1 MFEGSL
7 LHTMRDL
14 RDGSLTA
21 SELTTIAIDHHERRG
36 AALDAYKTW
45 APERAMR
52 DAETADRLFR
62 AGIDLGPLQGI
73 PISVKDL
80 FGVAGLPTFAGTA
93 RRLPRMWEAEGP
105 LVARLRKQLGVVTGK
120 THTVEL
126 AFGGLGVNDHWGTPR
141 NPWDATEHRVP
152 GGSSAGAGVSLCEGS
167 ALLALGTDTAGS
179 VRIPAAMTGNVGL
192 KITKG
197 RWSTDGIVPLS
208 PTLDTPGML
217 ARSVEDIA
225 IAFAAL
231 DPSDVPLER
240 VLGEGRAMTP
250 SALRVGV
257 IADSVWE
264 ACPTDVEHSVRD
276 ALREL
281 SESGA
286 TLVDVHLPEAQ
297 EALELLHS
305 GSVVSAECDEFVE
318 AELPE
323 WRPLLGPVLKM
334 RIDDGAR
341 ISGREFLNRL
351 RSLRRLASRGGRCF
365 EDVGVDLLV
374 LPTLPITAP
383 TVREVSDHTAYR
395 RINMVAL
402 RNTCLANYLGLCAMT
417 LPVGLDGGGL
427 PIALQVLA
435 PAHSERYLIAAARAM
450 ERLLGTPA
458 ERIGVPSMFETT

>member
-1 MFEGSL
+1 MVEGSL
-7 LHTMRDL
+7 LHTMRGL

-21 SELTTIAIDHHERRG
+21 SELAAIAIDHHERRG

-73 PISVKDL
+73 PVSVKDL

-93 RRLPRMWEAEGP
+93 RRLPRTWEAEGP

-141 NPWDATEHRVP
+141 NPWDAAEHRVP

-197 RWSTDGIVPLS
+197 RWSLDGIVPLS
-208 PTLDTPGML
+208 PTLDTPGLL

-225 IAFAAL
+225 IAFSAL
-231 DPSDVPLER
+231 DSPGVRLER
-240 VLGEGRAMTP
+240 VLSEGRAMAAST
-250 SALRVGV
+250 LRIGV
-257 IADSVWE
+257 IADAVWE
-264 ACPTDVEHSVRD
+264 LCPTDVEHSVRD

-281 SESGA
+281 SDNGA
-286 TLVDVHLPEAQ
+286 TLVDVYLPEAH
-297 EALELLHS
+297 EAIELLHA

-323 WRPLLGPVLKM
+323 WRPLLGPVLRM
-334 RIDDGAR
+334 RIEDGAQ
-341 ISGREFLNRL
+341 ITGREFLNRL
-351 RSLRRLASRGGRCF
+351 RTLRRLASRGGRCF
-365 EDVGVDLLV
+365 EDGGVDILV
-374 LPTLPITAP
+374 SPTLPITAP
-383 TVREVSDHTAYR
+383 TLREVTDQTAYR
-395 RINMVAL
+395 RTNMAAL

-417 LPVGLDGGGL
+417 LPVGLDGRGL
-427 PIALQVLA
+427 PTALQVLA
-435 PAHSERYLIAAARAM
+435 PANSERYLIAAARAI
-450 ERLLGTPA
+450 ERVLGTA
-458 ERIGVPSMFETT
+458 EERIGRPSMLKSA